1 MSENIKT
8 SGNFGSLLQKL
19 TPRIFNDQINL
30 LVGLC
35 NIFPNVAEKNMNIT
49 MQRESNQNS
58 PINSG
63 ETKKSPLNL
72 KKV

>member
-1 MSENIKT
+1 LIQVT
-8 SGNFGSLLQKL
+8 G
-19 TPRIFNDQINL
+19 
-30 LVGLC
+30 